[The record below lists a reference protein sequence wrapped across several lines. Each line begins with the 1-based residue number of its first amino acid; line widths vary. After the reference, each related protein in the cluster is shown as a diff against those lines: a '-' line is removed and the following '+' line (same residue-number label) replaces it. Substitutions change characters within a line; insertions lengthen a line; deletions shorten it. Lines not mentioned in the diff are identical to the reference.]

1 MRAVETDLLVSADA
15 FRQGGPYCM
24 EIQHLSTQCMVV
36 GDAGAEWT
44 SIWDEEESKCLCACL
59 MLAAPLAAAAACLQ
73 NNFTSINAADSAH
86 LVHADK
92 ISYPALSAAVT
103 ACQIQTAW
111 VVDGEA
117 CGDICPSSI
126 FGCFWTSACG
136 VACSG

>member
-1 MRAVETDLLVSADA
+1 MD
-15 FRQGGPYCM
+15 
-24 EIQHLSTQCMVV
+24 V
-36 GDAGAEWT
+36 GVAGAEWT
-44 SIWDEEESKCLCACL
+44 SIWDQEESKCLCACL
-59 MLAAPLAAAAACLQ
+59 RLAAPLAAAVACLQ
-73 NNFTSINAADSAH
+73 TNLASIHAASSAQ
-86 LVHADK
+86 LISADK